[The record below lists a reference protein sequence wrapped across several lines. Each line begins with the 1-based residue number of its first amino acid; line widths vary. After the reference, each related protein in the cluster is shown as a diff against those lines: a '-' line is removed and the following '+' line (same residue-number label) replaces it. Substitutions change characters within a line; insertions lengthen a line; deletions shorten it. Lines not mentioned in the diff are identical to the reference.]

1 LKKKYPV
8 VKVKLSLGS
17 AISLGMRKGRLSTNP
32 TTLYVMLGAQC
43 ANNCTFCTQ
52 AHESSAGKDRLS
64 RVVWPEFEW
73 DDFFEHLKMSQTV
86 KVGADSEN
94 IAENI
99 RTEFKRICFQTLSY
113 PNMVEE
119 LARCIGQLSGLG
131 IKTSAAVRPMDEN
144 EMAVL
149 RNAGLDRIGISL
161 DGASREIFDAVK
173 GANAGNAY
181 TWDRHLTS
189 LELASRIFPGRTS
202 THLIIGMGESD
213 ENVLD
218 IIKWCSARDIKL
230 ALFAFTPF
238 PGIRANFSPP
248 DLARYRTLQAVRWLL
263 LDRGEN
269 AGGISTAK
277 GKISGISEMAIID
290 PDAFRTSGCPSC
302 NRPFYNEKV
311 SGPIFNFPR
320 RVNSDEYA
328 EAINLIRDWL
338 C

>member
-1 LKKKYPV
+1 M
-8 VKVKLSLGS
+8 KVKLSLGS
-17 AISLGMRKGRLSTNP
+17 AISLGMMKGRQSVNP
-32 TTLYVMLGAQC
+32 TTLYIMLGAQC

-52 AHESSAGKDRLS
+52 AQESSAGKDRLS

-73 DDFFEHLKMSQTV
+73 DDFLEHLKMSQTA
-86 KVGADSEN
+86 KVGTGSGNA
-94 IAENI
+94 AESI
-99 RTEFKRICFQTLSY
+99 SLEFKRTCFQTLSY
-113 PNMVEE
+113 PGMVEE
-119 LARCIGQLSGLG
+119 LAGCISQLSGLG

-218 IIKWCSARDIKL
+218 IIKWCSAKDIKL

-238 PGIRANFSPP
+238 PGIRAKFSPP

-263 LDRGEN
+263 LDKREK
-269 AGGISTAK
+269 AGGISTAD
-277 GKISGISEMAIID
+277 GRISGISEMAVVD

-311 SGPIFNFPR
+311 SGPLFNFPR
-320 RVNSDEYA
+320 RVSPDEHA
-328 EAINLIRDWL
+328 EAINLIRDYL
-338 C
+338 GR